1 MTEQSV
7 SVSPFWR
14 LVVRCTGAT
23 PALAALA
30 AAALLAGCGGDAPAA
45 GTPQGAADT
54 AHPAESPA
62 PATSPAPPASHELI
76 SGPPPIAFEPPV
88 LDIGLLSMGE
98 AGTGTVKVRN
108 VGDRTITI
116 RGTRAT
122 CACAY
127 AKDLSGT
134 VLAPGEAV
142 DLTATL
148 TPRGGPGK
156 KKEQIGVIVAGYTQY
171 LRVDVIGE
179 VALALRAIP
188 PGLEAYKVGLQ
199 GPVEVGSLD
208 GEPFRVLRADGKP
221 PQYVGFDP
229 GADAPR
235 NKYTLRW
242 DLSGYTAETMPWW
255 WVVETDHPDAPQL
268 DIRVMHEWTKIDQSR
283 PFRWIRGDLRIL
295 GGVLR
300 PEETYEFTTKLKY
313 NPKNQPDPGPPQVA
327 ALTPGIRVELVAH
340 EAIGSDMHCTIR
352 VTVLRE
358 EPGLLFEKINIT
370 AGGFSSPIWF
380 IATLET

>member
-54 AHPAESPA
+54 AQPAESPA

-235 NKYTLRW
+235 N
-242 DLSGYTAETMPWW
+242 
-255 WVVETDHPDAPQL
+255 
-268 DIRVMHEWTKIDQSR
+268 
-283 PFRWIRGDLRIL
+283 
-295 GGVLR
+295 
-300 PEETYEFTTKLKY
+300 
-313 NPKNQPDPGPPQVA
+313 
-327 ALTPGIRVELVAH
+327 
-340 EAIGSDMHCTIR
+340 
-352 VTVLRE
+352 
-358 EPGLLFEKINIT
+358 
-370 AGGFSSPIWF
+370 
-380 IATLET
+380 